1 MPRIG
6 SVHALWPCLRTV
18 VTLVLLGFAT
28 ALALGPRISSDPV
41 APQDEGLLLTFPDL
55 VLRGYVPYE
64 DFSSVYGP
72 AGIYIIA
79 AVFCVFG
86 KTVLVERLVG
96 LVYQYVIVAICYALG
111 KEVSWLTGF
120 LAAITSLAMIVLFPI
135 SGAYS
140 MFGALVFTLVAL
152 YCAHRSCSERER
164 AGPADLLAIAAGALS
179 GLIFWFRPEV
189 GALGTVSA
197 LIALDPTKIHQ
208 LKRFLIGL
216 LPPICAGGVFVL
228 AIGPTQVFDSVILDP
243 LRNGPGRTLPLQLSP
258 LFFVLCASVSINV
271 ILGFVVNNKRYATSL
286 VWLVRAIAILSA
298 GLAPLALQRADV
310 WHLTYTGAAVVA
322 LSVVSLGVIFSK
334 HAALWPR
341 SQVVC
346 VLLSIVCLVAINLTT
361 TTKSYRALTGQFSLN
376 GRSVPAM
383 HFEGHDDSPDQL
395 NGLLRD
401 IDRASRTGERLF
413 VGPADLR
420 FSNYNDTF
428 IYFLLPK
435 LTPASR
441 YLEMGPGQANRQSSG
456 LAEEIASADWL
467 ILTTRYELWNE
478 PNASM
483 EAGSA
488 MPNEIVRLR
497 FCRLADYGAWRLLR
511 RCQASS

>member
-6 SVHALWPCLRTV
+6 SVHSLWPCLRTV
-18 VTLVLLGFAT
+18 ATLVLLGFAT

-55 VLRGYVPYE
+55 VLRGFVPYE

-79 AVFCVFG
+79 AVFSVFG

-120 LAAITSLAMIVLFPI
+120 LAAITSLAMIALFPL

-140 MFGALVFTLVAL
+140 MFGALAFTLAAL
-152 YCAHRSCSERER
+152 YCAHRSCRERER
-164 AGPADLLAIAAGALS
+164 ADQAHWWTVAAGALS
-179 GLIFWFRPEV
+179 GLTFWFRPEI

-197 LIALDPTKIHQ
+197 LVALDPRAIRQ
-208 LKRFLIGL
+208 LKRFIIGM
-216 LPPICAGGVFVL
+216 LPPICAGGVFVV

-258 LFFVLCASVSINV
+258 LLLVLCASIAINV
-271 ILGFVVNNKRYATSL
+271 VLGFVVNYRRYPTSL
-286 VWLVRAIAILSA
+286 VWLARAIAILSV
-298 GLAPLALQRADV
+298 GLLPLALQRADV

-322 LSVVSLGVIFSK
+322 LSLVSLGIVFAK
-334 HAALWPR
+334 RAASSPR
-341 SQVVC
+341 AQFAC
-346 VLLSIVCLVAINLTT
+346 VLISLVCLVALNLTST
-361 TTKSYRALTGQFSLN
+361 TRSYRALTGQFSLA
-376 GRSVPAM
+376 GRNVPAY
-383 HFEGHDDSPDQL
+383 FEGQNDSPNLLNQL
-395 NGLLRD
+395 LQD
-401 IDRASRTGERLF
+401 IDRASRSGERLF
-413 VGPADLR
+413 VGPTDLR

-441 YLEMGPGQANRQSSG
+441 YLEMGPGQANRQNSG

-467 ILTTRYELWNE
+467 ILTTRYERWNE

-488 MPNEIVRLR
+488 IPNEIVQLR